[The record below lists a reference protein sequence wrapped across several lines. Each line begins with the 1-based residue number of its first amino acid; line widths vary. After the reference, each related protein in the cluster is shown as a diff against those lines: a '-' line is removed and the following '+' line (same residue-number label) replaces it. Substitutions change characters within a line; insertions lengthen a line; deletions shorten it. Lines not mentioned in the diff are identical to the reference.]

1 MRAARDDLEE
11 HASTS
16 LPLTND
22 AVHLEAACSV
32 CAHGAKADGVHD
44 DGPAVQAALASCSE
58 VVIPAE
64 GCGTATAASSAA
76 ALFLVG
82 PVVIPSD
89 RTLRI
94 LGNVSAPA

>member
-1 MRAARDDLEE
+1 M
-11 HASTS
+11 
-16 LPLTND
+16 
-22 AVHLEAACSV
+22 

-89 RTLRI
+89 
-94 LGNVSAPA
+94 LGEDERALYRRLQELAVESELQ